1 MSQLPV
7 HNAAH
12 KTFNKAFSQAFK
24 ASGTFKASGEDEKI
38 TKKNEKRW
46 MECRKKMLKCVHTSR
61 QTSRPTSSK
70 TSHLPHANDDTSGDG
85 GDDGTGKHPE
95 VDCDVEPDGTDKYPK
110 VDCGVEPGGTG
121 KKARSMEEVR
131 RQYERIK
138 HAREQHRLHMRML
151 RNESASPWTNV
162 DYWRH
167 YHSTVDQF
175 HEHIQP

>member
-7 HNAAH
+7 HNEAH

-24 ASGTFKASGEDEKI
+24 ASGTREDEKI

-61 QTSRPTSSK
+61 QTSRPTSSE
-70 TSHLPHANDDTSGDG
+70 TSHLPHANDDTSGGG